1 MMWRT
6 ETFLNSLWSH
16 IWCFS
21 ASLNIHLFVIFHKW
35 IGKKCRNFRL
45 GFLKSTLILFIWPGY
60 LLQEG
65 GSTLWYEAY
74 YKQTDKLLV
83 IYCMVYTYT
92 RYVYAYSM
100 IMLCMWTCVYIQMF
114 KPVKSYYAFTEFLF
128 VFFCLSLFFSPQR
141 CGRHTDCKINDPCI
155 EVSNRCKRES

>member
-35 IGKKCRNFRL
+35 IGRKCRNFRL

-128 VFFCLSLFFSPQR
+128 VFFCLSLFFPHKDVDAIQTAKLMI
-141 CGRHTDCKINDPCI
+141 HA
-155 EVSNRCKRES
+155 

>member
-1 MMWRT
+1 MVIFSFKLYSCKNINIFKKMQFALIWENLFSYDVEDRNI
-6 ETFLNSLWSH
+6 FKYSLWSH

-83 IYCMVYTYT
+83 IYCMIYTYT
-92 RYVYAYSM
+92 RCVCLQYDHVMYVNM
-100 IMLCMWTCVYIQMF
+100 
-114 KPVKSYYAFTEFLF
+114 
-128 VFFCLSLFFSPQR
+128 
-141 CGRHTDCKINDPCI
+141 CI
-155 EVSNRCKRES
+155 YTNV